1 LISVYVNHETG
12 EMKFSRRSTNFQ
24 HQHLPNGPNFIGKEF
39 RRQLLVQLGNVV
51 AADSGEIQP
60 ATPASVYEEL
70 RRQVIKGGVPESL
83 IPSFRCVRSTIYR
96 YRQNRKLLE
105 TSRNLDSNKE
115 NRGTPF

>member
-1 LISVYVNHETG
+1 
-12 EMKFSRRSTNFQ
+12 MKFSRRSTNFK
-24 HQHLPNGPNFIGKEF
+24 HQHLPNGPNLIGKEF
-39 RRQLLVQLGNVV
+39 RRQLLVQFDNVV
-51 AADSGEIQP
+51 ADSGEIQP

>member
-1 LISVYVNHETG
+1 LD
-12 EMKFSRRSTNFQ
+12 
-24 HQHLPNGPNFIGKEF
+24 
-39 RRQLLVQLGNVV
+39 NVV
-51 AADSGEIQP
+51 ADSGEIQP

>member
-1 LISVYVNHETG
+1 
-12 EMKFSRRSTNFQ
+12 MKFSRRSTNFQ
-24 HQHLPNGPNFIGKEF
+24 HQHLPNAPNFIGKEF
-39 RRQLLVQLGNVV
+39 RRQLLVQLDNVV

-60 ATPASVYEEL
+60 AITPVFVYEEL

-96 YRQNRKLLE
+96 YRQSRKLFE